1 MSMKFGRKEN
11 GKRGI
16 EYESE
21 NMLENSRVVFDR
33 LVDCNHGLHDS
44 GNFYG
49 DDRGNNSLQ

>member
-21 NMLENSRVVFDR
+21 NTLENSRVVSDR
-33 LVDCNHGLHDS
+33 MVDGDHGLHDS
-44 GNFYG
+44 GDLCS
-49 DDRGNNSLQ
+49 DDRGNDSL